1 MSETPKSVNPL
12 GWPRPIGFSNAM
24 IAEGKIVAIAGQ
36 IGWDPITEEL
46 VSADFVQQ
54 SRQALANVISSLEAA
69 GGKPQNLVRLTWYL
83 TDRTEYLSHLKELG
97 AAYRE
102 EVGSYYPAMSV
113 VIVAGLL
120 EEGAKVEIEALA
132 VL

>member
-1 MSETPKSVNPL
+1 
-12 GWPRPIGFSNAM
+12 M

>member
-1 MSETPKSVNPL
+1 MSEAPKSVNPL
-12 GWPRPIGFSNAM
+12 GWPRPIGFSNAV

-120 EEGAKVEIEALA
+120 EQGAKVEIEALA